1 MTINWDSEEGLHVGF
16 HFYYHQF
23 PGIYFGRIVH
33 KENEKGKNDE
43 VVCETIASDA
53 EVLPYMMMKRDQRT
67 PYCYYNI
74 MGEKNHSPASL
85 FALRLK
91 GLGIPLSP
99 YYTRLLT
106 NYASRKAKG
115 DEAYEEPGYS
125 IVGEEDK
132 KFFQVISLRGT
143 YRRFDNRN
151 LEKPKELEDILDDLK
166 KLYELTVDKK
176 AFLIVFSYM
185 LFAPFAAYVRSRRQF
200 FPNLILLGLPETGKN
215 SLLNLFLS
223 SMWSYDDNVM
233 VTGDFKTDFASMKNL
248 EGEGMS
254 TVINDI
260 TQPSYDL
267 LKPYLTE
274 GAMNPKGGSRGTK
287 ELMNRKFELLRG
299 IAVSANYLE
308 IGGAELIS
316 RFIIHVLKENDGET
330 ASEWNMTA
338 SRLKGAAYPIARFF
352 LDFIKAKM
360 DVDVF
365 FDYFTDNRESVKDT
379 ILKIGW
385 QVLNALLRKAGNAK
399 DISRDIAQY
408 EEYQEDSISLFMGW
422 VQLALRKMQKE
433 TNWYERDDMRSVITV
448 LYENSLYIQ
457 ETSDEYIIFPM
468 AWKEFQRKY
477 TSFPYKSIDAF
488 AHAYPDFLRSQPRNF
503 KVSKLGTMRKP
514 FRVLMLHKMMD
525 EVVAEPEAM
534 QKELKGVVQ

>member
-1 MTINWDSEEGLHVGF
+1 MTIQWDSEEGVHVGF
-16 HFYYHQF
+16 HFYYHDS
-23 PGIYFGRIVH
+23 PGIYFGRIVG
-33 KENEKGKNDE
+33 KEEGE
-43 VVCETIASDA
+43 RERVVCEEIAPDA
-53 EVLPYMMMKRDQRT
+53 KVLPYMMIKRDQRT

-106 NYASRKAKG
+106 NYTSEEAKKK
-115 DEAYEEPGYS
+115 EAYEEPGYS
-125 IVGEEDK
+125 IVGDGDK
-132 KFFQVISLRGT
+132 KFFQVIHLRGT
-143 YRRFDNRN
+143 FRMFDFD
-151 LEKPKELEDILDDLK
+151 LDEGKKLEDVLEDLK
-166 KLYELTVDKK
+166 TLYELTVDKK

-260 TQPSYDL
+260 TQSSYDL

-360 DVDVF
+360 SVDVF

-385 QVLNALLRKAGNAK
+385 QVLNALLRKAGNEK
-399 DISRDIAQY
+399 DITRDIAQY

-433 TNWYERDDMRSVITV
+433 TNWYERDDMRSVVTV

-503 KVSKLGTMRKP
+503 KVSRLGTMRKP

-525 EVVAEPEAM
+525 EAVAEPEAM
-534 QKELKGVVQ
+534 QKELRGVVQ